1 MVRYHPNKFNI
12 INTCHS
18 VCVLLNRDNNIYV
31 WYYTCVYPRSFSY
44 ITKYPFLDCIL
55 HTENP
60 NRMRINIFHFLY
72 IFKHTIKIQIL
83 WHSIP
88 SILLDFIVL
97 FSPEKKKMFFISL
110 RFLSSNYLNDIPR
123 KLYSENNIN
132 FSINPKSCFKFLS
145 SLTVEFSWRWEQQN
159 SI

>member
-1 MVRYHPNKFNI
+1 
-12 INTCHS
+12 
-18 VCVLLNRDNNIYV
+18 
-31 WYYTCVYPRSFSY
+31 
-44 ITKYPFLDCIL
+44 
-55 HTENP
+55 
-60 NRMRINIFHFLY
+60 MRINIFHFLY

-97 FSPEKKKMFFISL
+97 FSPEKKKCFFISL

-145 SLTVEFSWRWEQQN
+145 SLTVEFSWKIGNNRIQYKN
-159 SI
+159 SVASLNAKKWFWHITSENFL